1 MGASPPRAIS
11 AALLALAAAACSG
24 TTTGTGT
31 APGTPEPARARAS
44 APRYEVR
51 RQPYTAADVH
61 FMAGMIAH
69 HAQAIRMARMAPSHG
84 AREDIRILCER
95 IVVAQRDEI
104 RTMQAWLR
112 ERDEHVPD
120 VDSTFTRVTMHGG
133 HDALMPGMLT
143 ADELARLDAARGPEF
158 DRLFLAF
165 MIRHHEGALTMV
177 DELFTSYGAAQDDV
191 VFKLASDIFADQSSE
206 IERMQSMLDAM
217 TSATG
222 SSPQ

>member
-95 IVVAQRDEI
+95 IIVAQREI
-104 RTMQAWLR
+104 GRA
-112 ERDEHVPD
+112 HV
-120 VDSTFTRVTMHGG
+120 
-133 HDALMPGMLT
+133 
-143 ADELARLDAARGPEF
+143 
-158 DRLFLAF
+158 
-165 MIRHHEGALTMV
+165 
-177 DELFTSYGAAQDDV
+177 
-191 VFKLASDIFADQSSE
+191 
-206 IERMQSMLDAM
+206 
-217 TSATG
+217 
-222 SSPQ
+222 